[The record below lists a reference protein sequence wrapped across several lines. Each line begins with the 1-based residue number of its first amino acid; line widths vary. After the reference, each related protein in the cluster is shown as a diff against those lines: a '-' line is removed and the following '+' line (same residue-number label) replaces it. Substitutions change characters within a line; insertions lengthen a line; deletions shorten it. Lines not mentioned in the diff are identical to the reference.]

1 MARLPAG
8 IGPHEGR
15 ELALMLS
22 GRKPAA
28 MFVDVLPLDPRA
40 PLSLFRPYVRSGRF
54 TMRMDVF
61 PRRPNL
67 RLRCVYY
74 ARRGHG
80 GRIAR
85 LRELNRRLIAGGARW
100 TDADDAET
108 GRLLGYS
115 ERDIAAFL
123 AHKRRVTSAR

>member
-1 MARLPAG
+1 MPAG

-28 MFVDVLPLDPRA
+28 MFSDVLPLDRRA
-40 PLSLFRPYVRSGRF
+40 PLGLFRPHVQSGRF
-54 TMRMDVF
+54 AMRIDVF
-61 PRRPNL
+61 ALHPNL
-67 RLRCVYY
+67 RLRFVYY
-74 ARRGHG
+74 TRRGQSW
-80 GRIAR
+80 RIER
-85 LRELNRRLIAGGARW
+85 LRELNRRLIGGEARW
-100 TDADDAET
+100 SDDDDVET

-123 AHKRRVTSAR
+123 AHKRRLTPGR